1 MTDSGLRRL
10 AIALVR
16 HAGRALPKARFQWAT
31 AMAHEVGCIT
41 DDAAALRW
49 AFGCVLASYKERITA
64 MGVPAVNPGPT
75 IASPDDDPFLWL
87 EERDSQRALAWVEE
101 QNAATLAR
109 FASDARYAADR
120 DALTALY
127 QRTDKV
133 PWVNRRGSKLYNFWK
148 DAGHPRECGGRPRS
162 RAIEAMRRRGTS

>member
-31 AMAHEVGCIT
+31 AMEHEVGNIA

-49 AFGCVLASYKERITA
+49 ALGCVLASYKERVTA

-75 IASPDDDPFLWL
+75 LAAPDDDPFLWL
-87 EERDSQRALAWVEE
+87 EERDDPRALAWVEE

-109 FASDARYAADR
+109 VASDTRHVADR
-120 DALTALY
+120 DALAVLY

-133 PWVNRRGSKLYNFWK
+133 PWVNRRGSRLYNF
-148 DAGHPRECGGRPRS
+148 
-162 RAIEAMRRRGTS
+162 